1 MCSVL
6 FLLLSIVMMILLV
19 AKEAKKGLN
28 ATEGGRTVWRT
39 LLTHWVA
46 VLLGIIDV
54 VAVVPMTMLCWVH
67 VMLVGESVRLN
78 VGGEEYDDAGVSTG

>member
-39 LLTHWVA
+39 LLTHWIV
-46 VLLGIIDV
+46 VLLGITDV

-67 VMLVGESVRLN
+67 MMLVEESVGFD